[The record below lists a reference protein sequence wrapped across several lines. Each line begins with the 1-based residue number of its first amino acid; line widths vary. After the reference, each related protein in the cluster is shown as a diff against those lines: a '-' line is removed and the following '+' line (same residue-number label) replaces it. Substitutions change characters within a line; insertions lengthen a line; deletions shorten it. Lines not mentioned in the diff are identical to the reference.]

1 MTAKT
6 VVEVLA
12 LAVGGIVVSAPVW
25 RPRIHRSGADVVNAL
40 KHAGLEPDDAGR
52 VALPGQSLGGVVLA
66 YDPNLHDAISG
77 WRSSM
82 ARMKACLGTTMSID
96 ECVNSA
102 PRCKSLTPWKGD
114 PSGDDCSPESC
125 QRQYLE
131 FRKTQTPAAS
141 YSRLAESKCYPGVDA
156 EMNED
161 SPSGKKTP

>member
-6 VVEVLA
+6 IVGALA

-25 RPRIHRSGADVVNAL
+25 RPRIHRSQTDLINAL
-40 KHAGLEPDDAGR
+40 KHAGLMPDDAGR
-52 VALPGQSLGGVVLA
+52 FVFSGQSPGGVALA

-77 WRSSM
+77 WRSSV
-82 ARMKACLGTTMSID
+82 ARMSACITATKSID

-102 PRCKSLTPWKGD
+102 PRCKSPTPWKGD
-114 PSGDDCSPESC
+114 PSGDDCWPESC

-131 FRKTQTPAAS
+131 SRKTQTAAVS
-141 YSRLAESKCYPGVDA
+141 LSNLANGKCYPGIDA

-161 SPSGKKTP
+161 SPSTKKAP